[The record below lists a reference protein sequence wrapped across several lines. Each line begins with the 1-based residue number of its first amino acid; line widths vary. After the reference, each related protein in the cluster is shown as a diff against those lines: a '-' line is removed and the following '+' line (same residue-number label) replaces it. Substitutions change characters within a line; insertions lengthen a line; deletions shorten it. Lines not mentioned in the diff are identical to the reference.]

1 MYTYIIIDDESLIRR
16 GTIKKLSS
24 MSETIRCVGEASE
37 GREGIRLIEELNPD
51 FVILDMQMPGMDGTQ
66 LLPYMAEHY
75 PGKPLI
81 VISGFRDFDYIK
93 HAISADAI
101 DYLLKPFSR
110 EAIQE
115 CVQRAIRRLENTET
129 ITKQI
134 DDSNREKEAAYY
146 EYDRQ
151 YLTNLILGFH
161 TGDAAISSERLK
173 YITATHRMLLLTLHF
188 PYGAEE
194 YQIQEWL
201 EEEGYGDLALF
212 LPSSISPSVGF
223 LLLFLP
229 QSGTGSHQALIRQI
243 TSSLTGR
250 AKRPDPPL
258 LIGVSSVHSDL
269 KELHTAFE
277 ECAAALDRQELA
289 ASGETCF
296 VYQGEPQPRTLAWP
310 QEEEFLF
317 RIEAGMQAEV
327 RNLSE
332 KLFAWFAE
340 IPDCTLADAKYT
352 CYLLS
357 GKCRQ
362 ILNSYMRQ
370 ENEPDSGS
378 MHTVVKQI
386 FRLQELKEYYQQL
399 FLNITALLK
408 DESVYALDDVIEKI
422 RIYIRKNYQK
432 NLTQD
437 FIASLFYL
445 NRSYLST
452 LFRQKTGMKFVDYLN
467 DVRIEKAREILSG
480 TDRKMYQVSRA
491 VGYDN
496 AKYFFRIFK
505 KKTGMTPEQYRERYR
520 REE

>member
-134 DDSNREKEAAYY
+134 TDSNREKEAAYY

-188 PYGAEE
+188 C
-194 YQIQEWL
+194 QER
-201 EEEGYGDLALF
+201 
-212 LPSSISPSVGF
+212 
-223 LLLFLP
+223 
-229 QSGTGSHQALIRQI
+229 H
-243 TSSLTGR
+243 
-250 AKRPDPPL
+250 
-258 LIGVSSVHSDL
+258 
-269 KELHTAFE
+269 
-277 ECAAALDRQELA
+277 
-289 ASGETCF
+289 
-296 VYQGEPQPRTLAWP
+296 
-310 QEEEFLF
+310 
-317 RIEAGMQAEV
+317 
-327 RNLSE
+327 
-332 KLFAWFAE
+332 
-340 IPDCTLADAKYT
+340 
-352 CYLLS
+352 
-357 GKCRQ
+357 CR
-362 ILNSYMRQ
+362 
-370 ENEPDSGS
+370 
-378 MHTVVKQI
+378 
-386 FRLQELKEYYQQL
+386 
-399 FLNITALLK
+399 
-408 DESVYALDDVIEKI
+408 
-422 RIYIRKNYQK
+422 
-432 NLTQD
+432 
-437 FIASLFYL
+437 
-445 NRSYLST
+445 
-452 LFRQKTGMKFVDYLN
+452 
-467 DVRIEKAREILSG
+467 
-480 TDRKMYQVSRA
+480 
-491 VGYDN
+491 
-496 AKYFFRIFK
+496 
-505 KKTGMTPEQYRERYR
+505 
-520 REE
+520 